1 MRKVI
6 RDNNA
11 EEMWIDIAKLNET
24 AYQLVNVTL
33 NQSLATQWAMYISII
48 ISVLMAAFL
57 IIGFVY
63 GVNVIQ
69 Q

>member
-63 GVNVIQ
+63 GVNVI
-69 Q
+69 